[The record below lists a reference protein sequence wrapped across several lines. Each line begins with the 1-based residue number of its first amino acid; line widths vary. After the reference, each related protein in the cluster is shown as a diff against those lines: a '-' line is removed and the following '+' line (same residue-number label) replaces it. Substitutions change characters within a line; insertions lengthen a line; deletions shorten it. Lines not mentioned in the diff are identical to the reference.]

1 VKTIVQQ
8 DTADEATF
16 DWSTDWRRPMREI
29 DWMWFGGWAAAALI
43 AFIMVPALI
52 NPPPGLD
59 EFQRSEDALG
69 TMILQLA
76 LTGLLFAQAMWQ
88 VLWRKSPKIALVVQ
102 AAVIALWFESRQD
115 AKEQGFR

>member
-1 VKTIVQQ
+1 
-8 DTADEATF
+8 
-16 DWSTDWRRPMREI
+16 MREV
-29 DWMWFGGWAAAALI
+29 DWMWFGGWAVAAFF
-43 AFIMVPALI
+43 AFILVPALI
-52 NPPPGLD
+52 NPPPGLS

-88 VLWRKSPKIALVVQ
+88 VLWRKSPKIALAVQ
-102 AAVIALWFESRQD
+102 AFVIALWFESRND